1 MRMLRLGASLLF
13 LLIAIAIGSSG
24 PARAAQWLGA
34 YDYPFVDPLV
44 ATVVQT
50 PQANSLELP
59 ELVRFQNVDIYTVR
73 GLVERPVPPV
83 YFFQRFGMEFGL
95 VQQPGPA
102 PLVFV
107 IAGTGGGFN
116 ADINQ
121 SLARI
126 LYAAGFH
133 VIGLPNPTHPNF
145 TVNASTTGVPGR
157 LKDDAVD
164 LYRAMQAAYEMVR
177 DRIEVTSVNL
187 TGYSLGATYSAFV
200 AELDSREKVFNFDR
214 VLLLNPAVSVFASVG
229 LVDGMLLTNT
239 PEERNNVRD
248 FINTVLAAF
257 GRLYRGGEPVD
268 FSGDFIYR
276 TYTELDL
283 SANEIEKLIGVAFRM
298 SANTMAFTSDVL
310 AGTGVIVP
318 KGTTLTSITPLEPYY
333 LRSQEFSFTRYFEDI
348 YTPYFAAA
356 VPGLTAEQMI
366 ADADLAAIEPYLA
379 GAANVGVIT
388 NADDLILRP
397 QDFAFLERVFADRL
411 VIYPIGGHCG
421 NYRQRDVAA
430 RIQSYFRA
438 AELGQ

>member
-1 MRMLRLGASLLF
+1 MRMLRQGAFHLL
-13 LLIAIAIGSSG
+13 LLAALAIASTGT
-24 PARAAQWLGA
+24 ARAVQWLDA

-59 ELVRFQNVDIYTVR
+59 ELVRFENVDIYSVR
-73 GLVERPVPPV
+73 DLIDRPVPPV

-95 VQQPGPA
+95 VEQPGPA

-107 IAGTGGGFN
+107 IAGTGGAFN

-164 LYRAMQAAYEMVR
+164 LYRAMQAAYKMVE
-177 DRIEVTSVNL
+177 DRIEVTSINL
-187 TGYSLGATYSAFV
+187 TGYSLGATYSAFL
-200 AELDSREKVFNFDR
+200 AELDSREKALNFNR

-229 LVDGMLLTNT
+229 LVDGMLLTDT
-239 PEERNNVRD
+239 AEERNNVRE
-248 FINTVLAAF
+248 FINTVLTAF
-257 GRLYRGGEPVD
+257 GRLYKGGEPVD

-276 TYTELDL
+276 TYTELDM
-283 SANEIEKLIGVAFRM
+283 SASEIEKLIGVAFRL

-310 AGTGVIVP
+310 AETGVIVP
-318 KGTTLTSITPLEPYY
+318 KGTVLTSTTPLEHYY
-333 LRSQEFSFTRYFEDI
+333 LRSQQYSFTRYFEDI
-348 YTPYFAAA
+348 YTPFFAAR

-366 ADADLAAIEPYLA
+366 ADADLAAIESYLA
-379 GAANVGVIT
+379 GADNVGVIT
-388 NADDLILRP
+388 NADDLILRA
-397 QDFAFLERVFADRL
+397 QDFEFLERVFDDRL

-430 RIQSYFRA
+430 RIQNYFRA
-438 AELGQ
+438 AEMGQ